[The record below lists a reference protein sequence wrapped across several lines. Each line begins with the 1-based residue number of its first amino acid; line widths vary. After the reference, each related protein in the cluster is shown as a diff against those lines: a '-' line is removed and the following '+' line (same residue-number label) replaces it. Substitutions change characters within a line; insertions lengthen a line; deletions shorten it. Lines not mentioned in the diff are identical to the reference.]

1 MLVQVLATP
10 PFWPQTVMNNFFNIF
25 PTLDN
30 ILFMSIGN
38 EIKIKKSQI
47 SIRNSF
53 IVLVLKYLL
62 NGNE

>member
-1 MLVQVLATP
+1 
-10 PFWPQTVMNNFFNIF
+10 MNNFFNIF

-30 ILFMSIGN
+30 ILYMSIGN

-53 IVLVLKYLL
+53 IVLVLKCLL